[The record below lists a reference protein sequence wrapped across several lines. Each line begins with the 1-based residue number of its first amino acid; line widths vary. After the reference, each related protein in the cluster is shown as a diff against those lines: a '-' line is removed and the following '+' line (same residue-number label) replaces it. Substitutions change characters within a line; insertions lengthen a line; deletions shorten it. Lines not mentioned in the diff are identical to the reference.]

1 MFFDQLAIPKD
12 AKHPKN
18 AHLFIDYLLRPEVA
32 AKNSSYISFA
42 NANKAST
49 ALIDKS
55 VTDNPNVYPPADL
68 MAKLV
73 PDMPESPEFSRL
85 LNRSWTTV
93 KTGK

>member
-18 AHLFIDYLLRPEVA
+18 AHLFINYLLRPEIA

-49 ALIDKS
+49 PMIDAG
-55 VTDNPNVYPPADL
+55 VTGNPNVYPPPEL

-85 LNRSWTTV
+85 LNRTWTTV
-93 KTGK
+93 KTGQ

>member
-1 MFFDQLAIPKD
+1 
-12 AKHPKN
+12 
-18 AHLFIDYLLRPEVA
+18 
-32 AKNSSYISFA
+32 
-42 NANKAST
+42 
-49 ALIDKS
+49 
-55 VTDNPNVYPPADL
+55 